1 MEQLAQVTFSVTE
14 SLFRSGTNHGH
25 DEPPHLRLRN
35 PSLPAVVNLPM
46 YAGPESRY
54 CPAGVVTLLQAQST
68 KKLEVC
74 ACAVLAYLLRLVFPV
89 IGELPLPHARAQT
102 LGESW
107 RPLGQTCVGITACCV
122 TCKCGELALR
132 SWISGTDGGYV
143 LWSYSNVSPRLQ
155 ACTSTCRTSAGASGC
170 R

>member
-1 MEQLAQVTFSVTE
+1 MKQLVQVTFSMTE

-54 CPAGVVTLLQAQST
+54 CPAGVVTLLQAQNT
-68 KKLEVC
+68 EKLEVC
-74 ACAVLAYLLRLVFPV
+74 ACAVLGYLLRLVLPI
-89 IGELPLPHARAQT
+89 IGELLLPHARAQP

-107 RPLGQTCVGITACCV
+107 RP
-122 TCKCGELALR
+122 
-132 SWISGTDGGYV
+132 
-143 LWSYSNVSPRLQ
+143 
-155 ACTSTCRTSAGASGC
+155 
-170 R
+170 